1 MANFPE
7 MDNLFPECRS
17 EGWPSGEVM
26 DHDALA
32 FRAHVGAF
40 PKRQAVWRPEL
51 EDEPDKGLIVAV
63 TAERQRK

>member
-7 MDNLFPECRS
+7 MDNLFPEYSS
-17 EGWPSGEVM
+17 EGWPSEKVI

-40 PKRQAVWRPEL
+40 PKRRAMWRPEL
-51 EDEPDKGLIVAV
+51 EVAPDKGLIMAG
-63 TAERQRK
+63 TAKRQRK